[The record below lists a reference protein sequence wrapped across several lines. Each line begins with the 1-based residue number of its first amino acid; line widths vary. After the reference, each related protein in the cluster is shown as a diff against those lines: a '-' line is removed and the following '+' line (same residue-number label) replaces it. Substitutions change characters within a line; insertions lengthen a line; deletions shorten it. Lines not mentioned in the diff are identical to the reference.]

1 MFKHISKANLI
12 FLALQ
17 IPHTHIL
24 MAIPTLIISCF
35 HALWLPCPFQA
46 KKSNWFTLTQPS
58 CPHRTMQRGGS
69 AATAGSSS
77 AYSAFAW
84 DCLAS
89 CAACSGRISSI
100 GSSTRLVK
108 FTVGT
113 QLHTQSP
120 NLSRVQAAGGTKVP
134 PGS

>member
-1 MFKHISKANLI
+1 MHISKARLI
-12 FLALQ
+12 FLVLQ
-17 IPHTHIL
+17 IPHTHVL
-24 MAIPTLIISCF
+24 MAIPTLS
-35 HALWLPCPFQA
+35 HVSMALWLPCPFQA
-46 KKSNWFTLTQPS
+46 KKSNWFTLTQLP
-58 CPHRTMQRGGS
+58 CPHRTMQLGGS

-108 FTVGT
+108 FTVGA